1 MVKNFFQ
8 QYVTALLEKAGLLEE
23 DGGVDDDYVEQLA
36 FELEKKMGL
45 MVMDQLSSEDFE
57 KYSELIQ
64 KKVAPDKLG
73 DFLKEHINEFDKKRS
88 KLLENFAFQFLQR
101 TAKMRKSLND

>member
-1 MVKNFFQ
+1 MAKNFFQ

-23 DGGVDDDYVEQLA
+23 DGGVDNDYAEQLA
-36 FELEKKMGL
+36 TELEKKMGL
-45 MVMDQLSSEDFE
+45 MIMDQLSSEDLG
-57 KYSELIQ
+57 KYSDLVH

-73 DFLKEHINEFDKKRS
+73 IFLEEHINEFKEKRS
-88 KLLENFAFQFLQR
+88 KLLDDFAFQFLQR